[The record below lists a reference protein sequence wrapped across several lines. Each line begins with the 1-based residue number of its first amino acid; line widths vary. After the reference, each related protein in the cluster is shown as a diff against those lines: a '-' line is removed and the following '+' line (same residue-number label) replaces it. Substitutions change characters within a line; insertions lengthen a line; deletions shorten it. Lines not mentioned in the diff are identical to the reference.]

1 MSRMERGPIEAASLS
16 YDCFVGEAQGV
27 GIATTCEKPLKSAKS
42 GGMVMSGTARRVGGL
57 ATSTLVVRGWMD
69 AHSFSSFMSVAS

>member
-16 YDCFVGEAQGV
+16 YDSFVGEAHGV

-57 ATSTLVVRGWMD
+57 AIPMLVVRGWIE
-69 AHSFSSFMSVAS
+69 ALSFSSLMSDAS